1 MSKFSAMKLC
11 VQTVF
16 IMKEVKYCYINDELS
31 PVETASIGIS
41 DLALLRGYGVF
52 DFLAVRQGTPLFLGD
67 YLARFERSAGV
78 LGLQLPFP
86 MEQLHDMVWSL
97 VEANGLQD
105 AGIRLVLTGGYS
117 EDGYAPA
124 VPNLI
129 ILEHYLAPKSESTW
143 NQGIKMLSYAHQ
155 RELPEAKSI
164 NYLTGIQLLGRLKK
178 EDAAEALFHDNG
190 WVRESARANFF
201 IVSEQGKLVTPEKKI
216 LHGITRQRILQ
227 SAGSLVDIETRELKL
242 EEVFTARE
250 AFITSTTKGNLPVL
264 KVDNHFIGDG
274 KPGPVSKAISD
285 LLDRQIAAHILQT
298 ALSKV

>member
-1 MSKFSAMKLC
+1 
-11 VQTVF
+11 
-16 IMKEVKYCYINDELS
+16 MKEVKYCFVNGEMS
-31 PVETASIGIS
+31 AVAEAHIGVS

-52 DFLAVRQGTPLFLGD
+52 DFLAVRQGTPLFLDD
-67 YLARFERSAGV
+67 YLMRFQRSAGV

-86 MEQLHDMVWSL
+86 LAALRDMVWSL
-97 VEANGLQD
+97 VEANGLED

-124 VPNLI
+124 SPNLI
-129 ILEHYLAPKSESTW
+129 ILEHYLPPKSESTW

-164 NYLTGIQLLGRLKK
+164 NYLTGIQLLDLLKK
-178 EDAAEALFHDNG
+178 EGASEALFHDNG

-201 IVSEQGKLVTPEKKI
+201 IVTDQGKLVTPEKKI

-227 SAGSLVDIETRELKL
+227 SAGYLIGIEARELAL
-242 EEVFTARE
+242 AEVYTARE
-250 AFITSTTKGNLPVL
+250 AFITSTTKGNLPV
-264 KVDNHFIGDG
+264 VQIDNHRIGDG

-285 LLDRQIAAHILQT
+285 LLDNQVAVYISQM

>member
-1 MSKFSAMKLC
+1 LSKFSATKLC
-11 VQTVF
+11 IQFFF
-16 IMKEVKYCYINDELS
+16 IMKEVRYCCINGEIS
-31 PVETASIGIS
+31 PVERASIGVS

-52 DFLAVRQGTPLFLGD
+52 DFLAVRQGTPLFLDD
-67 YLARFERSAGV
+67 YLARFKRSAGV

-86 MEQLHDMVWSL
+86 LEELHDLVWSL
-97 VEANGLQD
+97 IEANGLQD
-105 AGIRLVLTGGYS
+105 AGVRLVLTGGYS

-124 VPNLI
+124 SPNLI
-129 ILEHYLAPKSESTW
+129 ILEHYLAPKSESVW

-164 NYLTGIQLLGRLKK
+164 NYLTGIQLLDRLKK
-178 EDAAEALFHDNG
+178 EGAAEALFHDNG

-201 IVSEQGKLVTPEKKI
+201 IVSDQGKLVTPEKKI

-227 SAGSLVDIETRELKL
+227 SAGSIIGIETRELAL
-242 EEVFTARE
+242 EEVFSARE

-264 KVDNHFIGDG
+264 QVDNHLIGDG

-285 LLDRQIAAHILQT
+285 LLDHQIAAHIE
-298 ALSKV
+298 ASYAEK

>member
-1 MSKFSAMKLC
+1 
-11 VQTVF
+11 
-16 IMKEVKYCYINDELS
+16 MKEVKYCFVNGEMS
-31 PVETASIGIS
+31 AVAEAHIGVS

-52 DFLAVRQGTPLFLGD
+52 DFLAVRQGTPLFLDD
-67 YLARFERSAGV
+67 YLMRFQRSAGV

-86 MEQLHDMVWSL
+86 LAALRDMVWSL
-97 VEANGLQD
+97 VEANGLED

-124 VPNLI
+124 SPNLI
-129 ILEHYLAPKSESTW
+129 ILEHYLPPKSESTW

-164 NYLTGIQLLGRLKK
+164 NYLTGIQLLDLLKK
-178 EDAAEALFHDNG
+178 EGASEALFHDNG

-201 IVSEQGKLVTPEKKI
+201 IVTDQGKLVTPEKKI

-227 SAGSLVDIETRELKL
+227 SAGYLIGIEARELAL
-242 EEVFTARE
+242 TEVYTARE
-250 AFITSTTKGNLPVL
+250 AFITSTTKGNLPVVQ
-264 KVDNHFIGDG
+264 VDNHRIGDG

-285 LLDRQIAAHILQT
+285 LLDNQVAVYISQM

>member
-1 MSKFSAMKLC
+1 
-11 VQTVF
+11 
-16 IMKEVKYCYINDELS
+16 MKEVKYCFVNGEMS
-31 PVETASIGIS
+31 AVAEAHIGVS

-52 DFLAVRQGTPLFLGD
+52 DFLAVRQGTPLFLDD
-67 YLARFERSAGV
+67 YLMRFQRSAGV

-86 MEQLHDMVWSL
+86 LAALRDMVWSL
-97 VEANGLQD
+97 VEANGLED

-124 VPNLI
+124 SPNLI
-129 ILEHYLAPKSESTW
+129 ILEHYLPPKSESTW

-164 NYLTGIQLLGRLKK
+164 NYLTGIQLLDLLKK
-178 EDAAEALFHDNG
+178 EGASEALFHDNG

-201 IVSEQGKLVTPEKKI
+201 IVTDQGKLVTPEKKI

-227 SAGSLVDIETRELKL
+227 SAGYLIGIEARELAL
-242 EEVFTARE
+242 AEVYTARE
-250 AFITSTTKGNLPVL
+250 AFITSTTKGNLPV
-264 KVDNHFIGDG
+264 VQIDNHRIGNG

-285 LLDRQIAAHILQT
+285 LLDNQVAVYISQM